1 MNFKQQKNLK
11 EKKFICILLP
21 IIKLFLNQIYNHC
34 AANHNKQILLTNT
47 TEVISGSRLG
57 KMNQILP
64 FMLMTSISPAS
75 PATISPSTVSM
86 SPPLALISPKTLI
99 GFGTA
104 LKTIG
109 FIFLKMRY
117 FKYQRLSNLIFR
129 KT

>member
-1 MNFKQQKNLK
+1 MDKTIHTYGSRCNIGYHLD
-11 EKKFICILLP
+11 ILHH
-21 IIKLFLNQIYNHC
+21 IWFLIQF
-34 AANHNKQILLTNT
+34 QILKDVRFAIGLEHKSDYKIFTF
-47 TEVISGSRLG
+47 ISGSRLG

-104 LKTIG
+104 LKTVD
-109 FIFLKMRY
+109 FFENEIF
-117 FKYQRLSNLIFR
+117 
-129 KT
+129 